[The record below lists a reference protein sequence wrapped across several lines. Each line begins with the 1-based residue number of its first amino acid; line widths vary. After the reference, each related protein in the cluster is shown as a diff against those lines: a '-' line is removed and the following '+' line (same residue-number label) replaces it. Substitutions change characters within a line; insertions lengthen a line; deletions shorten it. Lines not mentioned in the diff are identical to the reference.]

1 MKRKFPGLHRNE
13 LAVRIG
19 GGDGRPLHFFHGD
32 FNSGGLSVPRFAA
45 MLGRNRPVLAIAPH
59 GINGEAVRESIEEMA
74 ADRLPLVLNAQPIG
88 PYTLG
93 GHCNGA
99 LVAFETAR
107 LLVSAGHQVD
117 LVIMIDP
124 VIVSVRRSTK
134 HLLSSLDLIYRA
146 LGAKSDIRRQI
157 LVRAWLRLAKWDR
170 DLRMEVGP
178 IGFLRRAKRTSRS
191 LWNQSWF
198 DWIDSMRRALL
209 VTLHAGRSLAN
220 QSWRVLDS
228 RLRRLGIRL
237 QRALGRSSGEKG
249 AARAVR
255 PKKSKLRRP
264 LGKGWKDDPE
274 CMAYSRAMTDYH
286 PSPLGVPVLYAALG
300 FSGRGWRRISTEIEF
315 IDIPQDGH
323 HLNDESGAAIMD
335 RVRARLDA
343 LDTFASAPKKR
354 AVQPEFQ
361 RSCAP

>member
-228 RLRRLGIRL
+228 RLRRLGMRL

-255 PKKSKLRRP
+255 PKKSKLRTPPGQGLEGRP
-264 LGKGWKDDPE
+264 RMHGIL
-274 CMAYSRAMTDYH
+274 
-286 PSPLGVPVLYAALG
+286 PS
-300 FSGRGWRRISTEIEF
+300 
-315 IDIPQDGH
+315 H
-323 HLNDESGAAIMD
+323 D
-335 RVRARLDA
+335 RLSSVAFGSASSVCSVGIQRARVAAD
-343 LDTFASAPKKR
+343 
-354 AVQPEFQ
+354 QH
-361 RSCAP
+361 